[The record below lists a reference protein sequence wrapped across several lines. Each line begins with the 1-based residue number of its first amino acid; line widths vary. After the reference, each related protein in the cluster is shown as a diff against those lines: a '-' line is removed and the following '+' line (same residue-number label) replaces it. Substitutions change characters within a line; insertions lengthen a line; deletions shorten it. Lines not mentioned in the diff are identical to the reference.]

1 MIALAI
7 LGASGKMGGKVKQL
21 AEKDPDFQLVDFDR
35 CDVAIDFTAPEA
47 TVKHLDAAVAARKP
61 LVIGTTGLS
70 PETKQAIAEAAK
82 KIPIL
87 FSPNFSFG
95 VALCLDAAARLSRAL
110 PSSIIEIHET
120 HHVHK
125 KDSPS
130 GTALA
135 FAQAVKGE
143 PKIHSTRTG
152 EVIGE
157 HTVIFECGH
166 ERIEIKHAAH
176 SRDTF
181 AQGALLGAKFLV
193 KQPPGFYSLYDLFK
207 KNN

>member
-1 MIALAI
+1 MPIALAI

-21 AEKDPDFQLVDFDR
+21 AEKDSDFRLVDLDR

-47 TVKHLDAAVAARKP
+47 TLKHLAAKKP
-61 LVIGTTGLS
+61 LVIGTTGLP
-70 PETKQAIAEAAK
+70 PEMKSAMEEAAK
-82 KIPIL
+82 TIPIL
-87 FSPNFSFG
+87 YSPNFSFG
-95 VALCLDAAARLSRAL
+95 VALCLDAAAKISGALSGCE
-110 PSSIIEIHET
+110 IEIHET

-135 FAQAVKGE
+135 FAQAVGGT
-143 PKIHSTRTG
+143 PKIQANRLG
-152 EVIGE
+152 EVVGE

-166 ERIEIKHAAH
+166 ERIELKHTAH

-181 AQGALLGAKFLV
+181 AQGALLAAKFLV
-193 KQPPGFYSLYDLFK
+193 KQRPGLYSLKDLFLK
-207 KNN
+207 GKN